1 MEEHL
6 INGTLE
12 TDKFFTEE
20 ELEEMGKEALELLR
34 VDLLASSVDKSG
46 DVQEQDRQCK
56 LPK

>member
-1 MEEHL
+1 MEKHL

-34 VDLLASSVDKSG
+34 VDLLASSLDKSG
-46 DVQEQDRQCK
+46 DVQEQD
-56 LPK
+56 P